1 MVERL
6 LPQWFEPD
14 RWVPPPAT
22 IEVRRVARF
31 MRRHDLTDYQ
41 NFLDRTVTEPEWFYR
56 AAFEDLGLEWPNP
69 YYTLYDDREGVPST
83 HWFVG
88 GRTNLAYLT
97 VERWRTAGHRERVA
111 LVWEGDNGTTLQ
123 LTFEQLGQ
131 LVERAAAGLRALGV
145 GRGDVVALYVPMI
158 PEAAVALL
166 AIARIGAIAAPAFSG
181 YAAEALAERLSIA
194 RAKVLI
200 TANGAMRHGMRV
212 DLKAHVDEAVRASQ
226 SIERVVVIARLKQ
239 AVPMDPRRDLSWD
252 ALLNH
257 GKDQPFGLFDTD
269 TPWLLA
275 FTSGSSGRPKG
286 AVHTHGG
293 LPYRVAIELAYNFDL
308 DADGRLLWITDLGW
322 IMGPLTIAGVL
333 SLGASLVMFEGSP
346 VFGSW

>member
-14 RWVPPPAT
+14 RWVPPPGT
-22 IEVRRVARF
+22 IEVRRVTRF

-41 NFLDRTVTEPEWFYR
+41 SFLDRTVTDPEWFYR
-56 AAFEDLGLEWPNP
+56 AAFEDLGLEWPSP
-69 YYTLYDDREGVPST
+69 YYTLYDDREGVSST

-181 YAAEALAERLSIA
+181 YAADALGERINIA
-194 RAKVLI
+194 KAKVLV
-200 TANGAMRHGMRV
+200 TADGALRRGTKV
-212 DLKAHVDEAVRASQ
+212 DLKTQVDEAVGASP
-226 SIERVVVIARLKQ
+226 SVESVVIVSRLGR
-239 AVPMDPRRDLSWD
+239 AVSIDPKRDLSWE
-252 ALLNH
+252 ALLSH
-257 GKDQPFGLFDTD
+257 GEDQPIEMFDSD
-269 TPWLLA
+269 TPWLL
-275 FTSGSSGRPKG
+275 
-286 AVHTHGG
+286 
-293 LPYRVAIELAYNFDL
+293 
-308 DADGRLLWITDLGW
+308 
-322 IMGPLTIAGVL
+322 
-333 SLGASLVMFEGSP
+333 
-346 VFGSW
+346 